1 MTSSMYPVRNGS
13 AADNLID
20 RTSEVRQ
27 INFLLAILYGTLIIL
42 CSKTPQKIKKV
53 RKIDFNLVVPNFFK
67 NSTQLATKENN
78 SMHTRLLSEYFF
90 VQKLLI
96 QGLVVF
102 ISI

>member
-20 RTSEVRQ
+20 RTSELKQ
-27 INFLLAILYGTLIIL
+27 ISFVLAILYGTLIIIKNIL
-42 CSKTPQKIKKV
+42 CSKTPQKLNNV
-53 RKIDFNLVVPNFFK
+53 REIDFNLVVPKRFK

-78 SMHTRLLSEYFF
+78 SIHTRLLSEYFS
-90 VQKLLI
+90 
-96 QGLVVF
+96 LVVF